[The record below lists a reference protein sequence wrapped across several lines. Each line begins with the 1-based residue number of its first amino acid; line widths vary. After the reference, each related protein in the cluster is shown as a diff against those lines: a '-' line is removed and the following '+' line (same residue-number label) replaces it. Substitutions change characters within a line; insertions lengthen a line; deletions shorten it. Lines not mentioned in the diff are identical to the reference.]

1 MASGLGKVLLSGA
14 AVVALGGVALFGVA
28 VAQDVVDLP
37 SAPQPYAGS
46 ATPRGLITT
55 PPTATYAT
63 PAEADAANLRIAVTS
78 RDPATIRMAMSSIQD
93 PLSRKIALWALV
105 DAGAESMS
113 FFELDQARRDLSGW
127 PRAVRRESAGEKALV
142 TSGLD
147 AQRMIAW
154 FGGRDP
160 QTAEGAMS
168 LAAAYQ
174 AAGRAADATNLIRHF
189 WRDEVFEIDAQRG
202 IQARFGAMLTADDHV
217 RRADILLYGLQGP
230 AARDMIPLLPADEQ
244 APALARIA
252 FRSNAANANALFDT
266 LMLAQQ
272 TSPGVAFER
281 AAYLRRRGLDT
292 LALQLVR
299 QFPAPPPNDEASSA
313 VWRERKQLV
322 VSALKAGDGAGAYAA
337 ANAHL
342 KGGSD
347 AAESE
352 FYAGWLALTRLRD
365 PDAAADHFARIA
377 EIGASPIT
385 RGRALYWQGRAAEA
399 QGDRI
404 GAQAFYAEGA
414 RYITTFY
421 GQLAA
426 EKAGITEIRLDKDPT
441 ITQADRA
448 RFEGRELVRAARTL
462 MAIGARDQFR
472 VFVLYIDDQL
482 PSAEEEALL
491 VDMARSYGD
500 QDVAMRAVRTAA
512 QRGFILT
519 ERGYPLLD
527 QHFTPGP
534 GAAETAFVYSISRQE
549 SNFDPS
555 ARSAPGARGMMQLMP
570 ATAAIVA
577 RQLGEAHSVDRLS
590 DPVYNM
596 RLGSTYLGSMVNNF
610 NGSYIMA
617 AAAYNAGPGRP
628 AQWVALCG
636 DPRGATTDPLD
647 FIECIPFSE
656 TRNYVMRT
664 IETTMVYRARLNGG
678 VAPLTLSS
686 DLKRGGYTY
695 AGPSGAAASG
705 LPPIGGTTA
714 TSTTAIPQGGYVPG
728 MR

>member
-1 MASGLGKVLLSGA
+1 LGGTT
-14 AVVALGGVALFGVA
+14 VVALGGAALFGVA
-28 VAQDVVDLP
+28 LAQDADLP
-37 SAPQPYAGS
+37 TAPQPYTSLAS
-46 ATPRGLITT
+46 PRGLITT
-55 PPTATYAT
+55 PPTATYSS
-63 PAEADAANLRIAVTS
+63 PAEADAGNLRTAVTS
-78 RDPATIRMAMSSIQD
+78 RDPATIRMAMSNIQD
-93 PLSRKIALWALV
+93 PLARKIALWSLV
-105 DAGAESMS
+105 DVGAESMS

-127 PRAVRRESAGEKALV
+127 PRAIRRENAAEKALA

-160 QTAEGAMS
+160 QTAEGAMA
-168 LAAAYQ
+168 LASAYQ
-174 AAGRAADATNLIRHF
+174 AASRTTDATNLIRRF
-189 WRDEVFEIDAQRG
+189 WRDQVFELDAQRG
-202 IQARFGAMLTADDHV
+202 MQARFGTLLTTDDNV
-217 RRADILLYGLQGP
+217 RRADILLYGAQGP
-230 AARDMIPLLPADEQ
+230 AARDMIALLPPDQ
-244 APALARIA
+244 QQPALARIA
-252 FRSNAANANALFDT
+252 FRANAGNANDLYAALT
-266 LMLAQQ
+266 PAQQ
-272 TSPGVAFER
+272 AQPGVVFER

-292 LALQLVR
+292 LALPLVG
-299 QFPAPPPNDEASSA
+299 QFPAPPPTDEAASA

-322 VSALKAGDGAGAYAA
+322 VSALKAGDSAGAYAA

-342 KGGSD
+342 KNGAD

-352 FYAGWLALTRLRD
+352 FYAGWIALTRLNN
-365 PDAAADHFARIA
+365 PDAAANHFGRIA

-385 RGRALYWQGRAAEA
+385 KGRALYWQGRAAEA

-404 GAQAFYAEGA
+404 AAQAFYAEGS

-426 EKAGITEIRLDKDPT
+426 EKAGMTEIRLDKDPV
-441 ITQADRA
+441 ITQADRN
-448 RFEGRELVRAARTL
+448 RFEGRELVRAVRTL
-462 MAIGARDQFR
+462 MAAGARDQAR
-472 VFVLYIDDQL
+472 IFVLYIDDQL

-491 VDMARSYGD
+491 VDLARNYGD
-500 QDVAMRAVRTAA
+500 QDLAMRAVRTAA
-512 QRGFILT
+512 QRGFILS

-527 QHFTPGP
+527 HLFTPGP

-549 SNFDPS
+549 SNFDPN

-570 ATAAIVA
+570 ATAALVA
-577 RQLGEAHSVDRLS
+577 RQLGESHSVDKLS
-590 DPVYNM
+590 DPFYNM

-610 NGSYIMA
+610 SGSYIMA

-628 AQWVALCG
+628 AQWVTLCG
-636 DPRGATTDPLD
+636 DPRGAATDPLD

-686 DLKRGGYTY
+686 DLKRGGYAY
-695 AGPSGAAASG
+695 AGSNGAPAGG
-705 LPPIGGTTA
+705 LPPIGGA
-714 TSTTAIPQGGYVPG
+714 AAAIPQGAYVPG
-728 MR
+728 TR

>member
-1 MASGLGKVLLSGA
+1 LGA
-14 AVVALGGVALFGVA
+14 AGVGLAFGVA
-28 VAQDVVDLP
+28 FAQDTTDLP
-37 SAPQPYAGS
+37 SAPQPYTGS

-55 PPTATYAT
+55 PPTATYST
-63 PAEADAANLRIAVTS
+63 PAEADAANLRTAVSS

-105 DAGAESMS
+105 DAGAESLS
-113 FFELDQARRDLSGW
+113 FFELDQARHDLSGW
-127 PRAVRRESAGEKALV
+127 PRAIRRENATEKALV
-142 TSGLD
+142 SSGLD

-160 QTAEGAMS
+160 QTAEGAMA

-174 AAGRAADATNLIRHF
+174 ASGRSSDATNLIRRF
-189 WRDEVFEIDAQRG
+189 WRDQVFELDAQRTM
-202 IQARFGAMLTADDHV
+202 QARFGALLTPDDYA
-217 RRADILLYGLQGP
+217 RRADILLYGAQGP
-230 AARDMIPLLPADEQ
+230 AARDMLALLPYDQQ
-244 APALARIA
+244 ASAQARIA
-252 FRSNAANANALFDT
+252 FRSNAGNANDLYAALSP
-266 LMLAQQ
+266 AQQ
-272 TSPGVAFER
+272 ATPGVAFER
-281 AAYLRRRGLDT
+281 AAYLRRKGLDT
-292 LALQLVR
+292 LALPLVR
-299 QFPAPPPNDEASSA
+299 QFPAPPPTEEASA
-313 VWRERKQLV
+313 AIWRERKQLV
-322 VSALKAGDGAGAYAA
+322 VSALKAGDNAGAYAA
-337 ANAHL
+337 ADAHL
-342 KGGSD
+342 KSGSD

-352 FYAGWLALTRLRD
+352 FYAGWIALTRLKNA
-365 PDAAADHFARIA
+365 DAAANHFARIA

-404 GAQAFYAEGA
+404 AAQAFYAEGA

-448 RFEGRELVRAARTL
+448 RFEGRELVRAVRTL
-462 MAIGARDQFR
+462 MAAGARDQVR

-491 VDMARSYGD
+491 VDLARNYGD
-500 QDVAMRAVRTAA
+500 PDLAMRAVRTAA
-512 QRGFILT
+512 QRGFTLA

-527 QHFTPGP
+527 HLFTPGP

-549 SNFDPS
+549 SNFDAN

-570 ATAAIVA
+570 ATAALVA
-577 RQLGEAHSVDRLS
+577 RQLGESHSVDRLS
-590 DPVYNM
+590 DPFYNM
-596 RLGSTYLGSMVNNF
+596 RLGSTYLGSMVSNF
-610 NGSYIMA
+610 SGSYIMA

-628 AQWVALCG
+628 AAWVALCG

-686 DLKRGGYTY
+686 DLKRGGYNY
-695 AGPSGAAASG
+695 AGPGGMAPSG
-705 LPPIGGTTA
+705 LQPIGGATA
-714 TSTTAIPQGGYVPG
+714 SNAPTAIPQGGYVPG
-728 MR
+728 TR

>member
-1 MASGLGKVLLSGA
+1 MASGLGKVLLGGA
-14 AVVALGGVALFGVA
+14 GVAVLFGVA
-28 VAQDVVDLP
+28 FAQDQDNADLP
-37 SAPQPYAGS
+37 GGPVPYNALPR
-46 ATPRGLITT
+46 TPGLIQT
-55 PPTATYAT
+55 PPIARYAT
-63 PAEADAANLRIAVTS
+63 PAEADAANLRTAVTS
-78 RDPATIRMAMSSIQD
+78 RDPSQIRMAMSSIQD

-127 PRAVRRESAGEKALV
+127 PRATRRENAAEKALG

-147 AQRMIAW
+147 PKQTIAW

-160 QTAEGAMS
+160 QTAEGAMA
-168 LAAAYQ
+168 LASAYQ
-174 AAGRAADATNLIRHF
+174 ASGRAADATSLIRRF
-189 WRDEVFEIDAQRG
+189 WRDQVFEADAQRAM
-202 IQARFGAMLTADDHV
+202 QARFGSLLTADDYV
-217 RRADILLYGLQGP
+217 RRADILLYGPQGP
-230 AARDMIPLLPADEQ
+230 AARDMVAMLPYDQQ
-244 APALARIA
+244 ATAQVRIA
-252 FRSNAANANALFDT
+252 FRSNASNANDLFNALSP
-266 LMLAQQ
+266 AQQ
-272 TSPGVAFER
+272 AQPGVVFER
-281 AAYLRRRGLDT
+281 AAYLRRKGMDT
-292 LALQLVR
+292 LALPLVR
-299 QFPAPPPNDEASSA
+299 QFPSPPPTDEASSA

-322 VSALKAGDGAGAYAA
+322 VSALKAGDNAGAYAA
-337 ANAHL
+337 ADAKL
-342 KGGSD
+342 RAGAD

-352 FYAGWLALTRLRD
+352 FYAGWIALTRLKN

-404 GAQAFYAEGA
+404 AAQAFYAEGA

-426 EKAGITEIRLDKDPT
+426 EKAGIKEIRLDKDPV
-441 ITQADRA
+441 ITQADRN
-448 RFEGRELVRAARTL
+448 RFEGRELVRAVRTL
-462 MAIGARDQFR
+462 MAAGARDQVR
-472 VFVLYIDDQL
+472 VFVLFIDDQL
-482 PSAEEEALL
+482 PTAEEEALL
-491 VDMARSYGD
+491 VDLARTYGD
-500 QDVAMRAVRTAA
+500 PDLAMRAVRTAA
-512 QRGFILT
+512 QRGFILP

-527 QHFTPGP
+527 HLFTPGP

-549 SNFDPS
+549 SNFDPN

-577 RQLGEAHSVDRLS
+577 RQLGENHSVDRLS
-590 DPVYNM
+590 DPFYNM

-610 NGSYIMA
+610 SGSYIMA

-628 AQWVALCG
+628 TQWVTLCG

-686 DLKRGGYTY
+686 DLKRGGYNY
-695 AGPSGAAASG
+695 AGPIGA
-705 LPPIGGTTA
+705 LPPIGGATTSA
-714 TSTTAIPQGGYVPG
+714 PAIPQGGYTPG
-728 MR
+728 TR